1 MLHDAFTPA
10 LPRSPVVERET
21 VRHTDPAPRAY
32 AVDALRAHGL
42 MVTEPRVRVLAE
54 LRRYGRTA
62 AAHTV
67 DDLYVALE
75 YAIHPATITRVV
87 RQLESAGLVERDD
100 EAPGRNQYRAV
111 WP

>member
-1 MLHDAFTPA
+1 MRHAVLAPI
-10 LPRSPVVERET
+10 LPRPPSAERPS
-21 VRHTDPAPRAY
+21 VRLADPQPRAG
-32 AVDALRAHGL
+32 AVDALRARAL

-54 LRRYGRTA
+54 LRRRAGTLS
-62 AAHTV
+62 AHTV